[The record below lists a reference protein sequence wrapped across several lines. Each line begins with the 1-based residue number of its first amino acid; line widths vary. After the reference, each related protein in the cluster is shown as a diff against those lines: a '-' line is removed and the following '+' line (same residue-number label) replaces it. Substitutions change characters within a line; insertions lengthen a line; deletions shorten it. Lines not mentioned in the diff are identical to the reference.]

1 MQIFTYNLCYLEP
14 QRQQTSSSFYDLYV
28 AVFFVSTSP
37 LCHHYHASPHFALH
51 KDCLISVEDRRWWG
65 KLAGKSVNSQRK
77 DKESTGCSNGEWSQ
91 PQELDNFLILFTRL
105 SPLRGCSKQRELK
118 LKKHPERN
126 NYTWTSEKTNVWSL
140 GVRHIEQVLACWIG
154 ECQSSPQSM
163 GKMLSRL
170 GIYIP
175 THPVTS

>member
-1 MQIFTYNLCYLEP
+1 MLPWTTKATNIIFLLWPLRCSFLCFNITTLP
-14 QRQQTSSSFYDLYV
+14 
-28 AVFFVSTSP
+28 P
-37 LCHHYHASPHFALH
+37 LPCITHFAFH

-77 DKESTGCSNGEWSQ
+77 DKESTGCSNGEWLQ
-91 PQELDNFLILFTRL
+91 PQELDNFLILFTHL

-140 GVRHIEQVLACWIG
+140 RFRHIEQVLACWIG

-163 GKMLSRL
+163 GKMLPRL